1 MRKHIY
7 IAVFAWLLFACDGV
21 RFQQQELYS
30 RFETVDK
37 ENKPEAVIFSDGLGT
52 LWHSLFYCGDFKVTK
67 EQAYQGNSSIKISW
81 DKSKGCEW
89 IGFGNSFSNWTAVD
103 MSEQRFHK
111 ALTFYVRAQ
120 DKVMGALPIV
130 AALEDFSGG
139 GSYHFIDT
147 KKYLHGLQI
156 DSVWRKVIVPL
167 WDFPVREEE
176 VDIHSIKQMKFQLEG
191 GGSFYL
197 DEIKIVDYT
206 KEEFAKFRAEVE
218 AMKPKGNP
226 NQLVYNPVTFDFD
239 AWSTGK
245 TFCQELKQEK
255 NESGVQNIV
264 WTYEAKDCN
273 WSKWGINWNG
283 WYQINFRGI
292 TERATLEFKYTNS
305 GNAPFKIFLEDF
317 NGKKQEIFSDKGKS
331 TGQQEV
337 VGIPLKDLNLEKNGF
352 QLDQIK
358 QLLFEGQGKGKV
370 QIEYIKIRQI

>member
-1 MRKHIY
+1 
-7 IAVFAWLLFACDGV
+7 LFACDGV

-30 RFETVDK
+30 RFETVEK

-218 AMKPKGNP
+218 AMKPKGKP
-226 NQLVYNPVTFDFD
+226 NQVVYKPETFDFD
-239 AWSTGK
+239 AWGHGK
-245 TFCQELKQEK
+245 TKCQTLNQKGK
-255 NESGVQNIV
+255 NIH
-264 WTYEAKDCN
+264 WTYQANNCD
-273 WSKWGINWNG
+273 WAKWGINWNG
-283 WYQINFRGI
+283 WYQSNFRGI
-292 TERATLEFKYTNS
+292 TDKSVFEIELKSTPS
-305 GNAPFKIFLEDF
+305 SQFKITLEDF
-317 NGKKQEIFSDKGKS
+317 NNKKIVLVDYNTSKDASGDWRKIRVQLNSADFDKSGM
-331 TGQQEV
+331 
-337 VGIPLKDLNLEKNGF
+337 

-358 QLLFEGQGKGKV
+358 QLLFEGNAAGEVEIKSIKF
-370 QIEYIKIRQI
+370 IER

>member
-1 MRKHIY
+1 
-7 IAVFAWLLFACDGV
+7 
-21 RFQQQELYS
+21 
-30 RFETVDK
+30 
-37 ENKPEAVIFSDGLGT
+37 
-52 LWHSLFYCGDFKVTK
+52 
-67 EQAYQGNSSIKISW
+67 
-81 DKSKGCEW
+81 
-89 IGFGNSFSNWTAVD
+89 
-103 MSEQRFHK
+103 
-111 ALTFYVRAQ
+111 
-120 DKVMGALPIV
+120 MGALPIV

-226 NQLVYNPVTFDFD
+226 NQLIYDPFTFQFA
-239 AWSTGK
+239 AWATGK
-245 TFCQELKQEK
+245 TICQELKQEK
-255 NESGVQNIV
+255 NENG
-264 WTYEAKDCN
+264 TYHIAWSYDAKDCD
-273 WSKWGINWNG
+273 WAKWGINWNG

-292 TERATLEFKYTNS
+292 TERSLLEFKYTNS
-305 GNAPFKIFLEDF
+305 GGTQFKVFIEDF
-317 NGKKQEIFSDKGKS
+317 NGHKQELHKNSFSQNPNLSGTLLK
-331 TGQQEV
+331 
-337 VGIPLKDLNLEKNGF
+337 IPLKNLNLEKNGF

-358 QLLFEGQGKGKV
+358 QLIFEGQGQGKV
-370 QIEYIKIRQI
+370 QIEYIKIREI